1 MRRFTTPLVTA
12 ATLAAG
18 VIAADCAAGNPSLG
32 LRAAAAPVPVA
43 VTISDTMIKASPRLV
58 PAAVIAFRVVNRG
71 RHPHAFRIDGKTTSV
86 LAAGGSAVLRVDFAR
101 PGTYTYSASGVT
113 PPVGLGDA
121 LIVSRIAT
129 PQPPSVSQPTPQ
141 GPGATTTTAANVQSC
156 ANPVTTTVT
165 VTMSDN
171 LGGSAYTFSPASIP
185 CGTVTFQLENAGQS
199 EHGLAIASP
208 TGAQLSSTPAPL
220 EGSQT
225 AVITVALSV
234 TGTYKWW
241 DSAGEGVET
250 TYGTL
255 IVH

>member
-1 MRRFTTPLVTA
+1 MHRFATPVITA

-18 VIAADCAAGNPSLG
+18 GIAADCAAGDASLG
-32 LRAAAAPVPVA
+32 LRSATAPVPVA
-43 VTISDTMIKASPRLV
+43 VTISDTTVKASPRLV
-58 PAAVIAFRVVNRG
+58 PVAVIAFRVVNQG
-71 RHPHAFRIDGKTTSV
+71 RRPHAFRIDGQTTSV
-86 LAAGGSAVLRVDFAR
+86 LSAGGSAVLRIDFAR
-101 PGTYTYSASGVT
+101 PGTYRYSASGVT
-113 PPVGLGDA
+113 PSVGLGNA
-121 LIVSRIAT
+121 LIVSRIAI
-129 PQPPSVSQPTPQ
+129 PHPPPVSQPSPQ
-141 GPGATTTTAANVQSC
+141 GPGATTTAANIQSC

-185 CGTVTFQLENAGQS
+185 CGTVTFQLDNVGQS

-208 TGAQLSSTPAPL
+208 AGAQLASSPAPL

-225 AVITVALSV
+225 GVITVTLPV
-234 TGTYKWW
+234 TGTYRWW

-250 TYGTL
+250 TSGTL